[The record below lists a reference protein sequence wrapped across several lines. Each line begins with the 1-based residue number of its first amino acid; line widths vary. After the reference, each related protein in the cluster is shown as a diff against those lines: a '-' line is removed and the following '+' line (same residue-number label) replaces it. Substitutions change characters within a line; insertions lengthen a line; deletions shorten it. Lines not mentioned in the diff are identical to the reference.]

1 MPTQTPGLIVGLM
14 AAALLTAGAALAQ
27 DPERTAKEVAA
38 DASHAADMAMAAFA
52 EGCAPHLDHP
62 QTIRMS
68 MGDVGLKAA
77 PDVVAAQLPHGADD
91 VVWVL
96 PHPGVGVAAVW
107 DMGGAACSVHLQKG
121 DMDTLKKAFTAL
133 LENTRK
139 EGVTVQAIAPR
150 ARRLRR
156 GAGLR
161 GARRRPFS
169 ARRRAP
175 LCPDHR
181 HLPRA
186 EGSGGAQRPAGLG
199 RGRQALSRA
208 AFE

>member
-1 MPTQTPGLIVGLM
+1 MKAMMLG
-14 AAALLTAGAALAQ
+14 ASAALLLAATAHAQ
-27 DPERTAKEVAA
+27 DAGNSEAARADKAAAA
-38 DASHAADMAMAAFA
+38 DASHATDMAMAAFA

-62 QTIRMS
+62 QTIRLS

-121 DMDTLKKAFTAL
+121 DMETLKKAFSAL

-139 EGVTVQAIAPR
+139 DGVSVEKVAPAPVGSAEVLAFEVRAAAPSPLAGVRRYALTIDTSPAPKVQAV
-150 ARRLRR
+150 L
-156 GAGLR
+156 
-161 GARRRPFS
+161 S
-169 ARRRAP
+169 AR
-175 LCPDHR
+175 LV
-181 HLPRA
+181 
-186 EGSGGAQRPAGLG
+186 SGGGSVKP
-199 RGRQALSRA
+199 
-208 AFE
+208 

>member
-14 AAALLTAGAALAQ
+14 AAALLTASAAQAQ

-38 DASHAADMAMAAFA
+38 DASHATDMAMAAFA

-77 PDVVAAQLPHGADD
+77 PDVVALQLPHGADD

-139 EGVTVQAIAPR
+139 EGVTVQAIAPAPAASAEVLAFEVR
-150 ARRLRR
+150 AAAPSPLAGVRRYALTIDTSP
-156 GAGLR
+156 APKVQAVL
-161 GARRRPFS
+161 S
-169 ARRRAP
+169 ARLVSGRAGKP
-175 LCPDHR
+175 
-181 HLPRA
+181 
-186 EGSGGAQRPAGLG
+186 
-199 RGRQALSRA
+199 
-208 AFE
+208 